1 MDNNSPITRAEHEEF
16 RRRIED
22 EEHRQNRRLEELE
35 ETVRQIQA
43 LTISVERLAISV
55 QNMTSEQKRQGERL
69 GRLEAE
75 PAKNWSTLKSAAL
88 GALATIVVGG
98 LVAAIINFI

>member
-1 MDNNSPITRAEHEEF
+1 MDNSSPITRAEHEEF

-55 QNMTSEQKRQGERL
+55 QNMTTEQQRQGVRL
-69 GRLEAE
+69 DQLEAE

-98 LVAAIINFI
+98 LVAAIISYI